1 MKVQGKVVQY
11 LIATELELRA
21 QENKIFGFFHY
32 IATLKLFKSLS
43 FVIIIANTI
52 VLGMTKDKES
62 KEFERFLE
70 KLNIFFFGFF
80 IFELLTKLIGTGMK
94 LFFRE
99 KFNWFDSSVVIVS
112 AIDVIMQNTLSQGN
126 FFIEIILF

>member
-1 MKVQGKVVQY
+1 
-11 LIATELELRA
+11 
-21 QENKIFGFFHY
+21 
-32 IATLKLFKSLS
+32 
-43 FVIIIANTI
+43 

-112 AIDVIMQNTLSQGN
+112 AIDVIMQNAVSQGN
-126 FFIEIILF
+126 FLSKS